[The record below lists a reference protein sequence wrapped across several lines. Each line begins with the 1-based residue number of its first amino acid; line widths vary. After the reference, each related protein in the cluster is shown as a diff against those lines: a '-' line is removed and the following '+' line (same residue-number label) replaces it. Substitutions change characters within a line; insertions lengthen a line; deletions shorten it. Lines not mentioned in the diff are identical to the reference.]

1 MPQFQFQAFLQ
12 NQLTLIRYIIKWI
25 AFVLPLG
32 LLIGSANALFITA
45 LESATQARFQ
55 YPFLLFLLPLAG
67 VFIAALYK
75 YLGQASDKQHAEAGN
90 NLIMDEI
97 HKPGGGVPARMA
109 PLVLSTT
116 VITHLF
122 GGSAGREGTA
132 VQMGGS
138 IAAAFHSLL
147 PHFIRKHLTASD
159 LRTLLIVGVAAG
171 FGGVFGVP
179 FAGAIF
185 AIEVLAIGRLS
196 YEAFFPALLASIA
209 SDWTVRAWG
218 VHHTLYPQATKIVDD
233 LSHHI
238 ELTNW
243 LFLLKV
249 LLAAAC
255 FGLAASLF
263 ATLTHALS
271 RTFAR
276 FIKPTLLR
284 PVIGALIIIAFTYLL
299 GTRDYLGLGTSLP
312 SDTTGGVSILTA
324 FNSGGATP
332 YSWLWKLLF
341 TAITLSSG
349 FKGGEVTP
357 LFFIGACLGNT
368 LAWLLGAPVEVF
380 AALGLIGVFAGATN
394 TPIACT
400 IMGIEL
406 FGSRYLPPL
415 ALTTVTAYLF
425 SGHASI
431 YSAQRLHTPKHH
443 THIPTNTPIRDFPK
457 HVKPKNKRKNKR
469 KPKN

>member
-1 MPQFQFQAFLQ
+1 MPQSLFKHHIA
-12 NQLTLIRYIIKWI
+12 LTRYIIKWI
-25 AFVLPLG
+25 ALVLPLG
-32 LLIGSANALFITA
+32 LIIGSANAFFITA
-45 LESATQARFQ
+45 LSRATETRFQ
-55 YPFLLFLLPLAG
+55 HPYLLFLLPFAG

-75 YLGQASDKQHAEAGN
+75 YLGKPSDKQHTEAGN

-109 PLVLSTT
+109 PLVLFTT

-138 IAAAFHSLL
+138 IAAATHSLL
-147 PHFIRKHLTASD
+147 PNFIRKHLTPDD

-196 YEAFFPALLASIA
+196 YESFFPALLASIA

-218 VHHTLYPQATKIVDD
+218 VHHTDYLAVTSFTQT
-233 LSHHI
+233 LSH
-238 ELTNW
+238 EVAVTDW

-249 LLAAAC
+249 LIAAAC
-255 FGLAASLF
+255 FGLAAMTF
-263 ATLTHALS
+263 AKLTHTLAAL
-271 RTFAR
+271 FKK

-284 PVIGALIIIAFTYLL
+284 PVIGAAIIIALTYLL
-299 GTRDYLGLGTSLP
+299 GTRDYLGLGTQ
-312 SDTTGGVSILTA
+312 TATGEGVSILNA
-324 FNSGGATP
+324 FSSESATTP
-332 YSWLWKLLF
+332 FSWWWKLLF

-368 LAWLLGAPVEVF
+368 LAWLLGAPIEVF
-380 AALGLIGVFAGATN
+380 ATLGLIGVFAGATN

-406 FGSRYLPPL
+406 FGSHYLPPL
-415 ALTTVTAYLF
+415 ALTTITAYLF

-431 YSAQRLHTPKHH
+431 YSAQRLHTPKPIA
-443 THIPTNTPIRDFPK
+443 TKTPIPTNTPLRELQSTSKD
-457 HVKPKNKRKNKR
+457 
-469 KPKN
+469 

>member
-1 MPQFQFQAFLQ
+1 MPQFQLQAFLQ

-25 AFVLPLG
+25 AFVIPLG

-45 LESATQARFQ
+45 LEEATLTRYK
-55 YPFLLFLLPLAG
+55 YPFLLFFLPLAG
-67 VFIAALYK
+67 IFIAALYK
-75 YLGQASDKQHAEAGN
+75 YFGQASDKQHAEAGN

-109 PLVLSTT
+109 PLVLVTT

-138 IAAAFHSLL
+138 IAAAVHGLL

-218 VHHTLYPQATKIVDD
+218 VHHTLYPQATAIVDD
-233 LSHHI
+233 LSQHV

-249 LLAAAC
+249 LIAAAC
-255 FGLAASLF
+255 FGLVASLF
-263 ATLTHALS
+263 ATLTHTLS
-271 RTFAR
+271 RTFSH

-284 PVIGALIIIAFTYLL
+284 PLIGGLIIIAFTFLL
-299 GTRDYLGLGTSLP
+299 GTRDYLGLGTSSSSP
-312 SDTTGGVSILTA
+312 DGISILSA

-406 FGSRYLPPL
+406 FGARYLPPL
-415 ALTTVTAYLF
+415 ALTTITAYLF

-431 YSAQRLHTPKHH
+431 YSSQRLHTPKHT
-443 THIPTNTPIRDFPK
+443 THIPSNTPIRDLPK
-457 HVKPKNKRKNKR
+457 HIKPKNKR